1 MRLVPPSQ
9 LTLIPSVLPD
19 LNHRRE
25 SRPSTGSGTPSWPV
39 KLRLNPANT
48 PAYSCRP
55 PEVLGQRTLHSCA
68 MHCQG
73 HSRWFSGMRR
83 RGIAACAITA
93 GLLTA
98 TAGCGYAASHVTI
111 GMREAAAHEAIPV
124 AAEGDGGSL
133 TAATSKSTSK
143 SGARHSSSS
152 NPGGPI
158 AFGSA
163 MFGGNAALIK
173 DEPALGRKLAIVRAY
188 YSIGDVFPSNAYAQH
203 LAAGS
208 TLLVSLDSRGTSYAS
223 IAAGSKDGAILS
235 FLRAVN
241 RASYRYRVGAIY
253 VSFEHE
259 PDSPQNPALGSPAGF
274 VRAWDHVHR
283 LAASAHLNWANGGRL
298 HWALIL
304 IHSSI
309 GRAWGNGFWPG
320 AGEVD
325 VFAVD
330 GYNSYPC
337 GASNQNRPQTP
348 AGLFNSTLSFASSHG
363 RLPVFISEWGSSS
376 SAPTMQARFIQQMRS
391 YVTGHQQIKAA
402 LYWDDGGPRC
412 SYRVDGHAS
421 ALSALRAMGQSAA
434 MQGRV

>member
-1 MRLVPPSQ
+1 
-9 LTLIPSVLPD
+9 
-19 LNHRRE
+19 
-25 SRPSTGSGTPSWPV
+25 
-39 KLRLNPANT
+39 
-48 PAYSCRP
+48 
-55 PEVLGQRTLHSCA
+55 
-68 MHCQG
+68 
-73 HSRWFSGMRR
+73 
-83 RGIAACAITA
+83 
-93 GLLTA
+93 
-98 TAGCGYAASHVTI
+98 
-111 GMREAAAHEAIPV
+111 
-124 AAEGDGGSL
+124 
-133 TAATSKSTSK
+133 
-143 SGARHSSSS
+143 
-152 NPGGPI
+152 
-158 AFGSA
+158 
-163 MFGGNAALIK
+163 
-173 DEPALGRKLAIVRAY
+173 
-188 YSIGDVFPSNAYAQH
+188 VFPSDAYATH

-208 TLLVSLDSRGTSYAS
+208 TLLVSLDSNGASYAS
-223 IAAGSKDGAILS
+223 IAAGNKDGAILS

-241 RASYRYRVGAIY
+241 RAAVRHHLGAIY

-259 PDSPQNPALGSPAGF
+259 PDSPQHHVLGSPAGF

-337 GASNQNRPQTP
+337 GASNQHGMQSP

-363 RLPVFISEWGSSS
+363 GLPVFISEWGSSS

-391 YVTGHQQIKAA
+391 YVTGHRQIKAA
-402 LYWDDGGPRC
+402 LYWDDGGSRC

-421 ALSALRAMGQSAA
+421 ALSALRAMGHSAA

>member
-1 MRLVPPSQ
+1 MR
-9 LTLIPSVLPD
+9 
-19 LNHRRE
+19 
-25 SRPSTGSGTPSWPV
+25 G
-39 KLRLNPANT
+39 
-48 PAYSCRP
+48 
-55 PEVLGQRTLHSCA
+55 
-68 MHCQG
+68 
-73 HSRWFSGMRR
+73 

-93 GLLTA
+93 GLLIVM
-98 TAGCGYAASHVTI
+98 AGCGYPASHVTI
-111 GMREAAAHEAIPV
+111 GMRDAAAHEAIPV

-133 TAATSKSTSK
+133 TASTSTSR
-143 SGARHSSSS
+143 SGAMRQSSK
-152 NPGGPI
+152 NPGAPI
-158 AFGSA
+158 VFGSA

-188 YSIGDVFPSNAYAQH
+188 YKIGDVFPADAYATH

-208 TLLVSLDSRGTSYAS
+208 TLLVSLDSNGASYAS
-223 IAAGSKDGAILS
+223 IAAGNKDGAILS

-241 RASYRYRVGAIY
+241 RTAVRHNRHAIY

-259 PDSPQNPALGSPAGF
+259 PDSPQHHVLGSPAGF
-274 VRAWDHVHR
+274 VRAWDHVHH

-304 IHSSI
+304 IHSSV
-309 GRAWGNGFWPG
+309 GRSWGNGFWPG

-337 GASNQNRPQTP
+337 RGSNQTRMQTP
-348 AGLFNSTLSFASSHG
+348 AGLFNPTLSFASSHG
-363 RLPVFISEWGSSS
+363 GLPVFISEWGSVSS
-376 SAPTMQARFIQQMRS
+376 RPTMQARFINEMHS
-391 YVTGHQQIKAA
+391 YIVGHRQIKAA
-402 LYWDDGGPRC
+402 LYWNDGGSSC
-412 SYRVDGHAS
+412 SYRVDGNPA

>member
-1 MRLVPPSQ
+1 
-9 LTLIPSVLPD
+9 
-19 LNHRRE
+19 
-25 SRPSTGSGTPSWPV
+25 
-39 KLRLNPANT
+39 
-48 PAYSCRP
+48 
-55 PEVLGQRTLHSCA
+55 
-68 MHCQG
+68 
-73 HSRWFSGMRR
+73 MRR

-133 TAATSKSTSK
+133 TASMSKSTSK
-143 SGARHSSSS
+143 SGAMHNSSR

-173 DEPALGRKLAIVRAY
+173 DEPALGRNLAIVRAY
-188 YSIGDVFPSNAYAQH
+188 YRIGDVFPSDAYAQH

-208 TLLVSLDSRGTSYAS
+208 TLLVSLDSNGTSYAS
-223 IAAGSKDGAILS
+223 IAAGNKDSAILS

-241 RASYRYRVGAIY
+241 RVAYRYHVGSIY

-259 PDSPQNPALGSPAGF
+259 PDSPQHTALGSPAGF
-274 VRAWDHVHR
+274 VRAWDHVHH
-283 LAASAHLNWANGGRL
+283 LAASAHLDWNNGGRL
-298 HWALIL
+298 HWTLIL

-309 GRAWGNGFWPG
+309 GRSWGNRFWPG
-320 AGEVD
+320 TAEVD
-325 VFAVD
+325 VLAVD

-337 GASNQNRPQTP
+337 RGSNQNRAATP
-348 AGLFNSTLSFASSHG
+348 ASLFNPTLSFASSHG
-363 RLPVFISEWGSSS
+363 GLPVFVAEWGST
-376 SAPTMQARFIQQMRS
+376 SAAPQARFIQQMHS
-391 YVTGHQQIKAA
+391 YVTGHRQIKAA
-402 LYWDDGGPRC
+402 LYWDDGGSSC
-412 SYRVDGHAS
+412 SYRVDGHSA
-421 ALSALRAMGQSAA
+421 ALSALRAMGHSAA

>member
-1 MRLVPPSQ
+1 
-9 LTLIPSVLPD
+9 
-19 LNHRRE
+19 
-25 SRPSTGSGTPSWPV
+25 
-39 KLRLNPANT
+39 
-48 PAYSCRP
+48 
-55 PEVLGQRTLHSCA
+55 
-68 MHCQG
+68 
-73 HSRWFSGMRR
+73 MRR
-83 RGIAACAITA
+83 RGIAASAITA
-93 GLLTA
+93 GLLA
-98 TAGCGYAASHVTI
+98 VMAGCGYPASHVTI
-111 GMREAAAHEAIPV
+111 GMRDAAAHEAIPV

-133 TAATSKSTSK
+133 LTASNSK
-143 SGARHSSSS
+143 SGTLRKSANK

-158 AFGSA
+158 TFGSA

-188 YSIGDVFPSNAYAQH
+188 YRIGDAFPPDSYAQH

-208 TLLVSLDSRGTSYAS
+208 TLLVSLDSNGASYAS
-223 IAAGSKDGAILS
+223 IAAGNKDGAILS

-241 RASYRYRVGAIY
+241 RVAYRYHVGSIY

-259 PDSPQNPALGSPAGF
+259 PDSPQHHVLGSPGSF
-274 VRAWDHVHR
+274 VRAWDHVHH

-325 VFAVD
+325 VLAVD

-337 GASNQNRPQTP
+337 RGSNQNRMETP
-348 AGLFNSTLSFASSHG
+348 ADLFNPTLSFASSHG
-363 RLPVFISEWGSSS
+363 GLPVFISEWGSVS
-376 SAPTMQARFIQQMRS
+376 SAPTMQARFIGQMRS
-391 YVTGHQQIKAA
+391 YVTGHRQIKAA
-402 LYWDDGGPRC
+402 LYWDDGGSSC
-412 SYRVDGHAS
+412 SYRVDGHPA
-421 ALSALRAMGQSAA
+421 ALSALRAMGHSSA